1 MPDTTAPDMS
11 GIDPALLQDFIS
23 ESQEILDGLDPLFVA
38 LESNP
43 DDMSIVDG
51 IFRPVHSVKGNS
63 GFFGLTNIKNF
74 AHIME
79 NILGEIR
86 ARKRTA
92 TPPLIDLLLKGVDF
106 LRGMMN
112 RLAQGDYSGQFTP
125 EEQLHLNLLNQA
137 GAESAGK
144 GDAPDSPEAAARKLL
159 DALKKIKDIG
169 TNGEAAVNLEDAV
182 KHMIRL
188 TVPEFFTQEDAGKKV
203 SVGFMLGGEEVT
215 GCVNTIEHFIKNLEK
230 NEKEEALCEA
240 FLTALQTIEDIGA
253 KHKPGTVELVE
264 QVKDDFITI
273 HESGIGFD
281 ELMTSLIQERF
292 DGILKLIDRVEIS
305 EGDDFFIEGENVTD
319 LVKAMQD
326 FIAQIQTLEKVS
338 ASSDSFVSNIKM
350 LRDMGGPDRPELSQ
364 SLDQIRD
371 DYCTIHESGIGFDEL
386 MQSLISD
393 RMTTI
398 MSHME
403 RGAAV
408 QYRFKLGAV
417 DVTDIVK
424 KINGVMADPTRLA
437 DEKLRSGFILGLQN
451 LGEAAENCGKKEV
464 GDEAAA
470 VIADIESIISSGVGF
485 DPNIEKMLSA
495 RLGKLCEQAEKVEVE
510 PEAPAA
516 NAGGNEA
523 HHPSPADSVVMAAP
537 GAGEQGAS
545 RDGGKQQGGGGQQQ
559 EHSGKTLRVAEEKVD
574 NFMNFVGE
582 LIITGEVFAYIQ
594 KKLEQ
599 YPEVRQVA
607 QEFKNANLSFG
618 ELSTNLQKSLMEVR
632 RVPLKSVLQKLHR
645 IIRDTSAALGK
656 KIDFDIVGEDV
667 QIDKSLL
674 EGLESP
680 LVHMVRNSVDHGVEL
695 PEDRRAAGK
704 PETGHVRINASA
716 TEEQFTL
723 SIIDDG
729 KGLDIGAIK
738 DKAVNR
744 GLISEE
750 QARTMPD
757 KEAFRL
763 IFNAGLSTAKVVT
776 DVSGRGVG
784 MDVVLSNITKMNGNI
799 NVDSVLGKGST
810 FTILL
815 PMTVTLTVIDGLV
828 ARIGNQFYIIPL
840 SDVRES
846 VKPNAD
852 QVHMI
857 KGSHEVLNVRGELHP
872 IVRLNQILGI
882 YSPEVIEQVTQATA
896 VLVQGKRGKSAA
908 FLVDELIGQQSVVVK
923 ELGKEFEHIRCLQG
937 GSILGDGRVGLVLS
951 VQGILEDIGMAQPEQ

>member
-1 MPDTTAPDMS
+1 MPDNSAPDMS

-63 GFFGLTNIKNF
+63 GFFNLTNIKNF

-86 ARKRTA
+86 ARKRSA

-112 RLAQGDYSGQFTP
+112 RLAQGDYSGRFTP
-125 EEQLHLNLLNQA
+125 EEEAHLTLLNEA
-137 GAESAGK
+137 SAGSS
-144 GDAPDSPEAAARKLL
+144 GGGAAPDSPEAAAAK
-159 DALKKIKDIG
+159 ALAAVEAVKSG
-169 TNGEAAVNLEDAV
+169 EANGEAAAALEEAV
-182 KHMIRL
+182 KQLIRITL
-188 TVPEFFTQEDAGKKV
+188 PDYFASQNSGEEV
-203 SVGFMLGGEEVT
+203 SIGYMLGGEEIT
-215 GCVNTIEHFIKNLEK
+215 GYVNTIAAFIAKLES

-240 FLTALQTIEDIGA
+240 FLTGLQTIEDIGE
-253 KHKPGTVELVE
+253 KHKKEIVGLVE
-264 QVKDDFITI
+264 QIKDDFITI

-292 DGILKLIDRVEIS
+292 DAILEHIDKVEIG
-305 EGDDFFIEGENVTD
+305 GDGDFLLGGENVTAII
-319 LVKAMQD
+319 KEMHS
-326 FIAQIQTLEKVS
+326 FITKIKDLEKDSGPSDAFVENIDKLLALAGDNADVKS
-338 ASSDSFVSNIKM
+338 A
-350 LRDMGGPDRPELSQ
+350 
-364 SLDQIRD
+364 LDQIRD
-371 DYCTIHESGIGFDEL
+371 DFVTIHESNIGFDDL
-386 MQSLISD
+386 MQSLIEERLTTVLAHLD
-393 RMTTI
+393 R
-398 MSHME
+398 
-403 RGAAV
+403 GVAV
-408 QYRFKLGAV
+408 QMSYKLGEA
-417 DVTDIVK
+417 DITDIVTSLK
-424 KINGVMADPTRLA
+424 AIADDPTRLEDDKTRGA
-437 DEKLRSGFILGLQN
+437 FIHNLQTI
-451 LGEAAENCGKKEV
+451 GEAAENAGQ
-464 GDEAAA
+464 GDMGTEAAGL
-470 VIADIESIISSGVGF
+470 VADIENIIKSEVGL
-485 DPNIEKMLSA
+485 DPNMESMISERIAKLLEGRIE
-495 RLGKLCEQAEKVEVE
+495 EVEVV

-516 NAGGNEA
+516 PEED
-523 HHPSPADSVVMAAP
+523 HPAPPP
-537 GAGEQGAS
+537 GADTQAMAPIK
-545 RDGGKQQGGGGQQQ
+545 DGQQAKGGQ
-559 EHSGKTLRVAEEKVD
+559 EVSGKTLRVAEEKVD
-574 NFMNFVGE
+574 HFMSFVGE

-599 YPEVRQVA
+599 YPEVRKVA

-656 KIDFDIVGEDV
+656 KIEFEIEGEDV

-680 LVHMVRNSVDHGVEL
+680 LVHMVRNSVDHGVET
-695 PEDRRAAGK
+695 PDDRVAAGK
-704 PETGHVRINASA
+704 PETGHVWIKASA

-723 SIIDDG
+723 SITDDG
-729 KGLDIGAIK
+729 KGLDIETIK
-738 DKAVNR
+738 AKAVSRN
-744 GLISEE
+744 LISED
-750 QARTMPD
+750 QARIMPD
-757 KEAFRL
+757 KEAYRL

-799 NVDSVLGKGST
+799 TVDSQKGKGSV

-828 ARIGNQFYIIPL
+828 ARIGDQFYIIPL

-846 VKPNAD
+846 VKPAVD
-852 QVHMI
+852 QVHII
-857 KGSHEVLNVRGELHP
+857 KGSQEVLNVRGELHP

-882 YSPEVIEQVTQATA
+882 HANVTESVTEATA

-923 ELGKEFEHIRCLQG
+923 DLGKEFESIRCLQG
-937 GSILGDGRVGLVLS
+937 GSILGDGRIGLVLS
-951 VQGILEDIGMAQPEQ
+951 VQGVLEDIGLAQPET

>member
-63 GFFGLTNIKNF
+63 GFFGLTNIKKF

-125 EEQLHLNLLNQA
+125 EEQNHLNLLNQA
-137 GAESAGK
+137 GAESAGA
-144 GDAPDSPEAAARKLL
+144 GDAPDSPEAAAEKLL
-159 DALKKIKDIG
+159 SAMKAIKEAG
-169 TNGEAAVNLEDAV
+169 TNGEAAANLEDAV

-188 TVPEFFTQEDAGKKV
+188 AVPEFFSKEEGGKKI
-203 SVGFMLGGEEVT
+203 SVGYMLAGEEVT

-240 FLTALQTIEDIGA
+240 FLSALQNIEDIGA
-253 KHKPGTVELVE
+253 KHKPDIVELVE
-264 QVKDDFITI
+264 QIKDDFITI

-292 DGILKLIDRVEIS
+292 DGILKLIDRVEIC
-305 EGDDFFIEGENVTD
+305 EGDDFFIKGENVTD
-319 LVKAMQD
+319 VVKAMQQ
-326 FIAQIQTLEKVS
+326 FIARIQTLEKE
-338 ASSDSFVSNIKM
+338 ASSSDGFVSNINM
-350 LRDMGGPDRPELSQ
+350 LRDMGGADKPELGQ

-371 DYCTIHESGIGFDEL
+371 DYCTIHEAGIGFDDL
-386 MQSLISD
+386 MQSLMSD
-393 RMTTI
+393 RLTTI
-398 MSHME
+398 MSHLE

-408 QYRFKLGAV
+408 QYRFKLGAA

-424 KINGVMADPTRLA
+424 QINALMADPTRLS
-437 DEKLRSGFILGLQN
+437 DDKFRSGFTLGLQN
-451 LGEAAENCGKKEV
+451 LGEAAENSGKREV
-464 GDEAAA
+464 GDQAASLLA
-470 VIADIESIISSGVGF
+470 DVECLIASQVGF
-485 DPNIEKMLSA
+485 DPNIEKMLSE
-495 RLGKLCEQAEKVEVE
+495 RLGKLCEHVEKVEVE

-516 NAGGNEA
+516 AGANE
-523 HHPSPADSVVMAAP
+523 HQPSPADSVVMAAP
-537 GAGEQGAS
+537 VAGEHGPA
-545 RDGGKQQGGGGQQQ
+545 RDGGKASSGGGQQQ

-656 KIDFDIVGEDV
+656 KIEFDIVGEDV

-695 PEDRRAAGK
+695 PEDRLAAGK
-704 PETGHVRINASA
+704 SETGHVRINASA

-729 KGLDIGAIK
+729 KGLDIAAIK
-738 DKAVNR
+738 NKAVAR
-744 GLISEE
+744 GLISED

-882 YSPEVIEQVTQATA
+882 YSPEVIEKVTQATA